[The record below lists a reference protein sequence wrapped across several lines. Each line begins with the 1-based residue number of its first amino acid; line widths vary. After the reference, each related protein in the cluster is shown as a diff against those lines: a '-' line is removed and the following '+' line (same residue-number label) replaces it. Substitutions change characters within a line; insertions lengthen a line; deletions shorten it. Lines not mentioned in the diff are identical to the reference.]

1 MIVIDHLN
9 SAFGEIRANMF
20 RSVLTTLGIVIAVMA
35 VISVVSILEG
45 MSRYIKGFIK
55 GMGSDAMWVLPYFPP
70 GRAESSARVELTYD
84 DAMAIQSSCPQ
95 IKRVSPM
102 IQSHVD
108 MIHLDADV
116 SVPMLGTTPEFQE
129 IRNWFVDSGRYFSN
143 IDTDHRKHVC
153 VLGREVLKKIG
164 ADESILGAKI
174 KIDNR
179 TFKVIGLLERKG
191 SFFGQSQDEI
201 VLIPF
206 ATAEKIYGPR
216 VARRINI
223 LAQVHRSEAAAET
236 VEQIRDLLRKRHKL
250 RDAQADDF
258 QISTQD
264 QVLEF
269 FNKASRITTVVLAG
283 IVGISLLVG
292 GIGIMNIMLVSVT
305 ERTREIGVLKALG
318 ARPKD
323 ILFQFLIE
331 AVILSLLG
339 GVIGIILG
347 MAVGMGVA
355 ALSPLPSAYIPLWAV
370 GLSFLFS
377 GGVGIFFG
385 MYPAVKAARLN
396 PIDALRWE

>member
-1 MIVIDHLN
+1 
-9 SAFGEIRANMF
+9 
-20 RSVLTTLGIVIAVMA
+20 
-35 VISVVSILEG
+35 
-45 MSRYIKGFIK
+45 
-55 GMGSDAMWVLPYFPP
+55 MWVLPYFPP
-70 GRAESSARVELTYD
+70 GRAESSARVELTGE
-84 DAMAIQSSCPQ
+84 DAEAIQTHCPQ

-102 IQSHVD
+102 IQAHADVV
-108 MIHLDADV
+108 HLDADV
-116 SVPMLGTTPEFQE
+116 SIPMLGTTPEFQE
-129 IRNWFVDSGRYFSN
+129 IRNWFVDTGRYFS
-143 IDTDHRKHVC
+143 DFDADHRKHVC
-153 VLGREVLKKIG
+153 VLGREVLRKIG
-164 ADESILGAKI
+164 ADESLIGGKI
-174 KIDNR
+174 RIDNR

-206 ATAEKIYGPR
+206 STAEKIYGPR

-223 LAQVHRSEAAAET
+223 LAQVHRSEAAGET

-250 RDAQADDF
+250 KEGQADDF

-331 AVILSLLG
+331 AVLLSLIG
-339 GVIGIILG
+339 GVLG
-347 MAVGMGVA
+347 VLLGLAVGMGVA

-377 GGVGIFFG
+377 GCVGVFFG

>member
-1 MIVIDHLN
+1 MIVIDQIN

-55 GMGSDAMWVLPYFPP
+55 GMGSDAMWIVPYYPP
-70 GRAESSARVELTYD
+70 GRGPESVRVELTYED
-84 DAMAIQSSCPQ
+84 SQAIAQSVPQ
-95 IKRVSPM
+95 VKRVSPM
-102 IQSHVD
+102 IQLHADVV
-108 MIHLDADV
+108 HLDADV
-116 SVPMLGTTPEFQE
+116 SVPVLGTTPEFQE
-129 IRNWFVDSGRYFSN
+129 IRNWYVDTGRYFSN
-143 IDTDHRKHVC
+143 VDTDHRKHVC

-164 ADESILGAKI
+164 ADESILGSKI

-179 TFKVIGLLERKG
+179 TFKVIGFLERKG
-191 SFFGQSQDEI
+191 SFFGQSQDDLA
-201 VLIPF
+201 LIPF
-206 ATAEKIYGPR
+206 TTAEKIYGPR
-216 VARRINI
+216 VSRRISI
-223 LAQVHRSEAAAET
+223 LAQVHSSEQAGES

-250 RDAQADDF
+250 KPGAHDDF
-258 QISTQD
+258 EVSTQD

-305 ERTREIGVLKALG
+305 ERTREIGILKALG

-331 AVILSLLG
+331 AILLSLFGGILGVILGLG
-339 GVIGIILG
+339 
-347 MAVGMGVA
+347 VGMGVA

-370 GLSFLFS
+370 GLSFVFS
-377 GGVGIFFG
+377 GGVGVFFG